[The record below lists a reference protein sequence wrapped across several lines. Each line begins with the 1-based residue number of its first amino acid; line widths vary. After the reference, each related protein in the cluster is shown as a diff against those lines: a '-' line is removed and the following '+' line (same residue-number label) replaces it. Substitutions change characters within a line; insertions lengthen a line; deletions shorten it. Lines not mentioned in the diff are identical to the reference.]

1 MTGSS
6 AAPARRSD
14 SSNSSNMCAG
24 TTASG
29 SVRVATLPS
38 TGTGSICRRRDRGAG
53 LVTGTGKE
61 AGEIVMLRLCG
72 LRVSFRI
79 AALFA
84 MLVFVP
90 QMASAESP
98 KCEADKLAT
107 KHPGLAGKTIKIG
120 TDGET
125 PPYAMRDPKDFNHLI
140 GLDTELAEATFKCI
154 GVPIE

>member
-1 MTGSS
+1 
-6 AAPARRSD
+6 
-14 SSNSSNMCAG
+14 MCAG

-90 QMASAESP
+90 QTASAESP
-98 KCEADKLAT
+98 KCEREKLPAN
-107 KHPGLAGKTIKIG
+107 HPGLFHYTLKIR
-120 TDGET
+120 TYATT
-125 PPYAMRDPKDFNHLI
+125 PHS
-140 GLDTELAEATFKCI
+140 
-154 GVPIE
+154 PITH